1 MARAA
6 LEERETVLNLNAQ
19 DRVNGGTWLVFSD
32 DPAMI
37 TRLKRAVQPHKDNGH
52 GGYWFNLPVESVS
65 FRKPLTAE
73 QKRVRASRVKSL
85 NSPTDG
91 ILGSKQAVLVRE

>member
-6 LEERETVLNLNAQ
+6 IEERETLLNLNAA

-37 TRLKRAVQPHKDNGH
+37 TKLRRVAQPHKNNGQ
-52 GGYWFNLPVESVS
+52 GGYWFSLPLECVS
-65 FRKPLTAE
+65 FRKPTKNGHRKPPT
-73 QKRVRASRVKSL
+73 KRVRSQ
-85 NSPTDG
+85 NSPLQGDLEG
-91 ILGSKQAVLVRE
+91 KQPILVIE